1 MSGVLSGACL
11 GIIWGMSGASFGA
24 CLEASSGACLGH
36 HLGRVWGIIWGIS
49 GALSGACLGHHHIW
63 YVRCFELDICSIG
76 CKRFLFSFLQASL
89 GFPVYRLLLPGLSPQ
104 IDLFSCKYKA
114 ACIVTWQQEILHE
127 AEGCKFHMGKDKY
140 IYKTCKHN
148 AHFKW
153 CT

>member
-1 MSGVLSGACL
+1 MSGASSGACL
-11 GIIWGMSGASFGA
+11 GHVWDMSGTP
-24 CLEASSGACLGH
+24 SGACLGH
-36 HLGRVWGIIWGIS
+36 HLGHVWGIIS
-49 GALSGACLGHHHIW
+49 GVSGACLLSKIW